1 MSYVP
6 LAKDSF
12 PAMRWYWYPRRDMR
26 WALCGAA
33 ALLVASVFLGCDRVR
48 CEDRGEAAIQAVLP
62 HLGQDVVSNLVGEAS
77 LCIADALTDPIVP
90 QFYTPT
96 VEKAPVAHGLTVV
109 PASEFSIGM
118 GATIVVRTRG
128 TSAPYMAVRVPV
140 QFGSGLCL
148 WGVYVCVKPGGGFA
162 KDNPDW
168 VVAEG
173 GTNAAPVVKL
183 TDEVLLYAQQRRF
196 Q

>member
-12 PAMRWYWYPRRDMR
+12 PNMRWYWYLRRDMR
-26 WALCGAA
+26 CALCGAA
-33 ALLVASVFLGCDRVR
+33 ALLVAAALPGCDRVR

-77 LCIADALTDPIVP
+77 LCITDSLGEPVVP

-109 PASEFSIGM
+109 PASDFSIGM

-162 KDNPDW
+162 KDNSGW

-183 TDEVLLYAQQRRF
+183 TDEVLVYAQQRNF
-196 Q
+196 H

>member
-12 PAMRWYWYPRRDMR
+12 PNLRRYWYPRRDMR

-33 ALLVASVFLGCDRVR
+33 ALLVASALLGCDRVR
-48 CEDRGEAAIQAVLP
+48 CEDRGEAAIQVVLP
-62 HLGQDVVSNLVGEAS
+62 HLSQEVVSNLVGEAS
-77 LCIADALTDPIVP
+77 LSIADSLTDPAV

-96 VEKAPVAHGLTVV
+96 VEKAPVAQSLTVV
-109 PASEFSIGM
+109 PPSDFSIGM
-118 GATIVVRTRG
+118 GATIIVRTRG

-168 VVAEG
+168 VTAEG

>member
-1 MSYVP
+1 MSFVP
-6 LAKDSF
+6 LAKDRFSS
-12 PAMRWYWYPRRDMR
+12 MRWYWYLRHDMR

-33 ALLVASVFLGCDRVR
+33 ALFVAAALLGCDRVR

-77 LCIADALTDPIVP
+77 LCIADALAGPDVP

-109 PASEFSIGM
+109 PASDFSIGM

-148 WGVYVCVKPGGGFA
+148 WGVYVCVKPGGSFA
-162 KDNPDW
+162 KDNPGW

-173 GTNAAPVVKL
+173 STNAAPVVKL
-183 TDEVLLYAQQRRF
+183 TDEVLVYAQQRRL

>member
-1 MSYVP
+1 M
-6 LAKDSF
+6 
-12 PAMRWYWYPRRDMR
+12 
-26 WALCGAA
+26 
-33 ALLVASVFLGCDRVR
+33 
-48 CEDRGEAAIQAVLP
+48 
-62 HLGQDVVSNLVGEAS
+62 
-77 LCIADALTDPIVP
+77 
-90 QFYTPT
+90 
-96 VEKAPVAHGLTVV
+96 AHGLTVV
-109 PASEFSIGM
+109 PAADFSIGM

-162 KDNPDW
+162 KDNPGW
-168 VVAEG
+168 VAAEG

-183 TDEVLLYAQQRRF
+183 TDEVLLYAQQRRL